1 MREEKTS
8 DATPSAMS
16 RRKVLMAGA
25 GLAAAP
31 LLSLADREQ
40 NCLKGTT
47 FTYASPDKVLG
58 GMTYGGYSER
68 IVMAEHFA
76 IRMPPGA
83 NVADMTS
90 YSRLEKSLRKPA
102 ASRSD
107 AATAGNLPS
116 V

>member
-40 NCLKGTT
+40 N
-47 FTYASPDKVLG
+47 
-58 GMTYGGYSER
+58 
-68 IVMAEHFA
+68 
-76 IRMPPGA
+76 
-83 NVADMTS
+83 
-90 YSRLEKSLRKPA
+90 
-102 ASRSD
+102 
-107 AATAGNLPS
+107 
-116 V
+116 